1 MSVQNIV
8 NITEANLQ
16 QTLEQSMTKPVL
28 FYFWSERS
36 QHCLQLTPVLESLA
50 AQYNGQF
57 ILAKLD
63 CDAEPMVASQFGLRA
78 IPTVYL
84 FQNGQPVDGFQGPQP
99 EEAIRALL
107 DKVLPREEELKAQ
120 EGMAL
125 MQEGK
130 YDEALP
136 LLKDAWQLS
145 NQNSQIGLLLAE
157 TQIAL
162 HRSEDAETVLK
173 TIPMQDQ
180 DTRYQGLVAQ
190 IELLKQAAD
199 TPEIQQLQQ
208 QVADNPADA
217 ALASQL
223 ALQLHQV
230 GRNEEA
236 LELLFSHLQKIWPPQ
251 TVRRVRC
258 SRRSWPRSAPVTR
271 WRRSIVVS
279 CTRCSTNKKCPV
291 ALTLTGP
298 TKDGLFRPFQL
309 RHHQLVTRVV
319 KLPVG

>member
-1 MSVQNIV
+1 MSVENIV
-8 NITEANLQ
+8 NINESNLQ
-16 QTLEQSMTKPVL
+16 QVLEQSMTTPVL

-36 QHCLQLTPVLESLA
+36 QHCLQLTPILESLA

-63 CDAEPMVASQFGLRA
+63 CDAEQMIAAQFGLRA

-120 EGMAL
+120 QAMQL
-125 MQEGK
+125 MQESN
-130 YDEALP
+130 YTDALP

-145 NQNSQIGLLLAE
+145 NQNGEIGLLLAE
-157 TQIAL
+157 
-162 HRSEDAETVLK
+162 
-173 TIPMQDQ
+173 
-180 DTRYQGLVAQ
+180 
-190 IELLKQAAD
+190 

-208 QVADNPADA
+208 QVAENPEDA
-217 ALASQL
+217 ALATQL

-236 LELLFSHLQKIWPPQ
+236 LELLFGHLRKDLTAADGQ
-251 TVRRVRC
+251 TRKTFQEILAALGTGDALASKYRRQLY
-258 SRRSWPRSAPVTR
+258 
-271 WRRSIVVS
+271 
-279 CTRCSTNKKCPV
+279 
-291 ALTLTGP
+291 ALLY
-298 TKDGLFRPFQL
+298 
-309 RHHQLVTRVV
+309 
-319 KLPVG
+319 

>member
-1 MSVQNIV
+1 MTAQYIV
-8 NITEANLQ
+8 NITEANLH
-16 QTLEQSMTKPVL
+16 QTLEQSVTKPVL
-28 FYFWSERS
+28 FYFWSPRS
-36 QHCLQLTPVLESLA
+36 QHCEQLTPMLESLA
-50 AQYNGQF
+50 TQYNGQF

-63 CDAEPMVASQFGLRA
+63 CDAEQMIASQFGLRA

-99 EEAIRALL
+99 EEVVRALL

-120 EGMAL
+120 QAMAL

-130 YDEALP
+130 HDEALP
-136 LLKDAWQLS
+136 LLKEAWQLS
-145 NQNSQIGLLLAE
+145 GQDSQIGLLLAE

-162 HRSEDAETVLK
+162 HRSEDAEATLK
-173 TIPMQDQ
+173 TVPLQDQ

-208 QVADNPADA
+208 QVAANPEDA

-223 ALQLHQV
+223 SLQLHQV

-236 LELLFSHLQKIWPPQ
+236 LELLFSHLKKDLGAADGQARKMMQEILAALG
-251 TVRRVRC
+251 TGDALASKYRR
-258 SRRSWPRSAPVTR
+258 
-271 WRRSIVVS
+271 
-279 CTRCSTNKKCPV
+279 
-291 ALTLTGP
+291 
-298 TKDGLFRPFQL
+298 QL
-309 RHHQLVTRVV
+309 YSL
-319 KLPVG
+319 LY

>member
-8 NITEANLQ
+8 NITEANLH
-16 QTLEQSMTKPVL
+16 QTLEQSVTTPVL
-28 FYFWSERS
+28 FYFWSDRS
-36 QHCLQLTPVLESLA
+36 QHCLELTPVLENLA

-57 ILAKLD
+57 ILAKVD
-63 CDAEPMVASQFGLRA
+63 CDAEQMVASQFGLRS

-120 EGMAL
+120 QAL
-125 MQEGK
+125 ALIQEGNHA
-130 YDEALP
+130 DALP

-145 NQNSQIGLLLAE
+145 GQDSQIGLLLAE

-162 HRSEDAETVLK
+162 NRSEEAEAVLK
-173 TIPMQDQ
+173 TIPLQDQ

-208 QVADNPADA
+208 EVEANPEDA
-217 ALASQL
+217 ALASNL

-236 LELLFSHLQKIWPPQ
+236 LELLFSHLRKDLGAADGQARKMLQEILAALG
-251 TVRRVRC
+251 TGDALASKYRR
-258 SRRSWPRSAPVTR
+258 
-271 WRRSIVVS
+271 
-279 CTRCSTNKKCPV
+279 
-291 ALTLTGP
+291 
-298 TKDGLFRPFQL
+298 QL
-309 RHHQLVTRVV
+309 YSL
-319 KLPVG
+319 LY

>member
-16 QTLEQSMTKPVL
+16 QTLELSMTKPVL

-36 QHCLQLTPVLESLA
+36 QHCLELTPVLESLA

-57 ILAKLD
+57 VLAKLD
-63 CDAEPMVASQFGLRA
+63 CDAEQRVASQFGLRA

-99 EEAIRALL
+99 EEAVRALL

-120 EGMAL
+120 QAL
-125 MQEGK
+125 ELIQEGK
-130 YDEALP
+130 HDEALP
-136 LLKDAWQLS
+136 LLKAAWQLS
-145 NQNSQIGLLLAE
+145 NQDSQIGLLLAQ
-157 TQIAL
+157 TQIEL
-162 HRSEDAETVLK
+162 NRSEDAEAVLK
-173 TIPMQDQ
+173 TIPLQDQ
-180 DTRYQGLVAQ
+180 DTRYQGLLAK
-190 IELLKQAAD
+190 IDLLKQAAD

-208 QVADNPADA
+208 QVANNPDDA

-236 LELLFSHLQKIWPPQ
+236 LELLFSHLKTDLAAADGQARKMFQEILAALG
-251 TVRRVRC
+251 TGDALASKYRRQLY
-258 SRRSWPRSAPVTR
+258 
-271 WRRSIVVS
+271 
-279 CTRCSTNKKCPV
+279 
-291 ALTLTGP
+291 ALLY
-298 TKDGLFRPFQL
+298 
-309 RHHQLVTRVV
+309 
-319 KLPVG
+319 

>member
-8 NITEANLQ
+8 NITEANLH
-16 QTLEQSMTKPVL
+16 QTLEQSVTTPVL
-28 FYFWSERS
+28 FYFWSDRS
-36 QHCLQLTPVLESLA
+36 QHCLELTPVLENLA

-57 ILAKLD
+57 ILAKVD
-63 CDAEPMVASQFGLRA
+63 CDAEQMVASQFGLRS

-120 EGMAL
+120 QAL
-125 MQEGK
+125 ALIQEGNHA
-130 YDEALP
+130 DALP

-145 NQNSQIGLLLAE
+145 GQDSQIGLLLAE

-162 HRSEDAETVLK
+162 NRSEEAEAVLK
-173 TIPMQDQ
+173 TIPLQDQ

-208 QVADNPADA
+208 EVEANPEDA
-217 ALASQL
+217 ALASKL

-236 LELLFSHLQKIWPPQ
+236 LELLFSHLRKDLGAADGQARKMLQKILAALG
-251 TVRRVRC
+251 TGDALASKYRR
-258 SRRSWPRSAPVTR
+258 
-271 WRRSIVVS
+271 
-279 CTRCSTNKKCPV
+279 
-291 ALTLTGP
+291 
-298 TKDGLFRPFQL
+298 QL
-309 RHHQLVTRVV
+309 YSL
-319 KLPVG
+319 LY

>member
-1 MSVQNIV
+1 MSVENIV
-8 NITEANLQ
+8 NINESNLQ
-16 QTLEQSMTKPVL
+16 QVLEQSMTTPVL

-36 QHCLQLTPVLESLA
+36 QHCFQLTPILESLA

-63 CDAEPMVASQFGLRA
+63 CDAEQMIAAQFGLRA

-120 EGMAL
+120 QAMQL
-125 MQEGK
+125 MQEGN
-130 YDEALP
+130 YTDALP

-145 NQNSQIGLLLAE
+145 NQNGEIGLLLAE
-157 TQIAL
+157 TLIAL
-162 HRSEDAETVLK
+162 NRSEDAETVLK
-173 TIPMQDQ
+173 TIPLQDQ

-208 QVADNPADA
+208 QVAENPEDA
-217 ALASQL
+217 ALATQL

-236 LELLFSHLQKIWPPQ
+236 LELLFGHLRKDLTAADGQ
-251 TVRRVRC
+251 TRKTFQEILAALGTGDALASKYRRQLY
-258 SRRSWPRSAPVTR
+258 
-271 WRRSIVVS
+271 
-279 CTRCSTNKKCPV
+279 
-291 ALTLTGP
+291 ALLY
-298 TKDGLFRPFQL
+298 
-309 RHHQLVTRVV
+309 
-319 KLPVG
+319 

>member
-8 NITEANLQ
+8 NITEANLH
-16 QTLEQSMTKPVL
+16 QTLEQSVATPVL

-36 QHCLQLTPVLESLA
+36 QHCLELTPVLENLA
-50 AQYNGQF
+50 TQYNGQF
-57 ILAKLD
+57 ILAKVD
-63 CDAEPMVASQFGLRA
+63 CDAEQMVASQFGLRA

-120 EGMAL
+120 EAL
-125 MQEGK
+125 ALIQEGK
-130 YDEALP
+130 HAEALP
-136 LLKDAWQLS
+136 LLKDAWQIS
-145 NQNSQIGLLLAE
+145 GQDSQIGLLLAE

-162 HRSEDAETVLK
+162 NRSEDAEAVLK
-173 TIPMQDQ
+173 TIPLQDQ

-208 QVADNPADA
+208 QVEQNPDDA
-217 ALASQL
+217 ALASKL

-236 LELLFSHLQKIWPPQ
+236 LELLFSHLRKDLGAADGQARKMLQEILAALG
-251 TVRRVRC
+251 TGDALASKYRR
-258 SRRSWPRSAPVTR
+258 
-271 WRRSIVVS
+271 
-279 CTRCSTNKKCPV
+279 
-291 ALTLTGP
+291 
-298 TKDGLFRPFQL
+298 QL
-309 RHHQLVTRVV
+309 YSL
-319 KLPVG
+319 LY

>member
-1 MSVQNIV
+1 MSVENIV
-8 NITEANLQ
+8 NINESNLQ
-16 QTLEQSMTKPVL
+16 QVLEQSMTTPVL

-36 QHCLQLTPVLESLA
+36 QHCLQLTPILESLA

-63 CDAEPMVASQFGLRA
+63 CDAEQMIAAQFGLRA

-120 EGMAL
+120 QAMQL
-125 MQEGK
+125 MQESN
-130 YDEALP
+130 YTDALP

-145 NQNSQIGLLLAE
+145 NQNGEIGLLLAE
-157 TQIAL
+157 TLIAL
-162 HRSEDAETVLK
+162 NRSEDAEAVLK
-173 TIPMQDQ
+173 TIPLQDQ

-208 QVADNPADA
+208 QVAENPEDA
-217 ALASQL
+217 ALATQL
-223 ALQLHQV
+223 HLHQV

-236 LELLFSHLQKIWPPQ
+236 LELLFGHLRKDLTAADGQ
-251 TVRRVRC
+251 TRKTFQEILAALGTGDALASKYRRQLY
-258 SRRSWPRSAPVTR
+258 
-271 WRRSIVVS
+271 
-279 CTRCSTNKKCPV
+279 
-291 ALTLTGP
+291 ALLY
-298 TKDGLFRPFQL
+298 
-309 RHHQLVTRVV
+309 
-319 KLPVG
+319 

>member
-1 MSVQNIV
+1 MSAQYIV
-8 NITEANLQ
+8 NITEANLH
-16 QTLEQSMTKPVL
+16 QTLEQSATVPVL
-28 FYFWSERS
+28 FYFWSPRS
-36 QHCLQLTPVLESLA
+36 QHCEQLTPVLESLA
-50 AQYNGQF
+50 TQYNGQF

-63 CDAEPMVASQFGLRA
+63 CDAEQMIASQFGLRA

-99 EEAIRALL
+99 EDVIRTLL
-107 DKVLPREEELKAQ
+107 DKFLPREEELKAQ
-120 EGMAL
+120 QAMLL
-125 MQEGK
+125 MQEGNHA
-130 YDEALP
+130 DALP

-145 NQNSQIGLLLAE
+145 NQDSQIGLLLAE

-162 HRSEDAETVLK
+162 NRSEEAEATLK
-173 TIPMQDQ
+173 TVPLQDQ

-208 QVADNPADA
+208 QVAEHPEDA

-236 LELLFSHLQKIWPPQ
+236 LELLFSHLRKDLGAADGQARKMLQEILAALG
-251 TVRRVRC
+251 TGDALASKYRRLLY
-258 SRRSWPRSAPVTR
+258 S
-271 WRRSIVVS
+271 
-279 CTRCSTNKKCPV
+279 
-291 ALTLTGP
+291 LLY
-298 TKDGLFRPFQL
+298 
-309 RHHQLVTRVV
+309 
-319 KLPVG
+319 

>member
-1 MSVQNIV
+1 MSVENIV
-8 NITEANLQ
+8 NINESNLQ
-16 QTLEQSMTKPVL
+16 QVLEQSMTTPVL

-36 QHCLQLTPVLESLA
+36 QHCLQLTPILESLA

-63 CDAEPMVASQFGLRA
+63 CDAEQMIAAQFGLRA

-120 EGMAL
+120 QAMQL
-125 MQEGK
+125 MQESN
-130 YDEALP
+130 YTDALP

-145 NQNSQIGLLLAE
+145 NQNGEIGLLLAE
-157 TQIAL
+157 TLIAL
-162 HRSEDAETVLK
+162 NRSEDAEAVLK
-173 TIPMQDQ
+173 TIPLQDQ

-199 TPEIQQLQQ
+199 NPE
-208 QVADNPADA
+208 DA
-217 ALASQL
+217 ALATQL

-236 LELLFSHLQKIWPPQ
+236 LELLFGHLRKDLTAADGQ
-251 TVRRVRC
+251 TRKTFQEILAALGTGDALASKYRRQLY
-258 SRRSWPRSAPVTR
+258 
-271 WRRSIVVS
+271 
-279 CTRCSTNKKCPV
+279 
-291 ALTLTGP
+291 ALLY
-298 TKDGLFRPFQL
+298 
-309 RHHQLVTRVV
+309 
-319 KLPVG
+319 

>member
-8 NITEANLQ
+8 NITEANLH
-16 QTLEQSMTKPVL
+16 QTLEQSVATPVL

-36 QHCLQLTPVLESLA
+36 QHCLELTPVLENLA

-57 ILAKLD
+57 ILAKVD
-63 CDAEPMVASQFGLRA
+63 CDAEQMVASQFGLRA

-120 EGMAL
+120 EAL
-125 MQEGK
+125 ALIQEGK
-130 YDEALP
+130 HAEALP

-145 NQNSQIGLLLAE
+145 GQDSQIGLLLAE

-162 HRSEDAETVLK
+162 NRSEDAEAVLK

-208 QVADNPADA
+208 QVEQHPDDA
-217 ALASQL
+217 ALASKL

-236 LELLFSHLQKIWPPQ
+236 LELLFSHLQKDLAAADGQARKMFQEILAALG
-251 TVRRVRC
+251 TGDALASKYRRQLY
-258 SRRSWPRSAPVTR
+258 
-271 WRRSIVVS
+271 
-279 CTRCSTNKKCPV
+279 
-291 ALTLTGP
+291 ALLY
-298 TKDGLFRPFQL
+298 
-309 RHHQLVTRVV
+309 
-319 KLPVG
+319 